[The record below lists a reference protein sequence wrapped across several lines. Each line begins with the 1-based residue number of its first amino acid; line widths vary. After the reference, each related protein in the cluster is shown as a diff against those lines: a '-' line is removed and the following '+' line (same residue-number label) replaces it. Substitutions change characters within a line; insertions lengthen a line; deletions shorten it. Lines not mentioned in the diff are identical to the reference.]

1 MSNNYTFT
9 IVRMTSNIIIPLLT
23 EENPFSAPPKS
34 VESSSMDGMS
44 GDYSDVTRAFM
55 FMFILLFDFI
65 SNGTYSFNILISC
78 LL

>member
-9 IVRMTSNIIIPLLT
+9 IVWMAINIIISLLT
-23 EENPFSAPPKS
+23 EENPFSAPKS
-34 VESSSMDGMS
+34 VDSSSMDGLS

>member
-9 IVRMTSNIIIPLLT
+9 IVWMAINIIISLLT
-23 EENPFSAPPKS
+23 EENPFSAPKS
-34 VESSSMDGMS
+34 VDSSSMDGLS
-44 GDYSDVTRAFM
+44 GDYSDVTRA